1 MWGVMHLHAHE
12 RRDSTV
18 AADARKDETVEVM
31 KRRLR
36 SALRQARETTKLTQ
50 KEAADQQGWSVSKV
64 VRIELG
70 SVLPSP
76 ADVRALLSLYNVS
89 DSASVASLADLAK
102 RAREG
107 RGYSEYE
114 DVYTQASI
122 ELFGNEPAAKVI
134 YKYEPNLIP
143 GLFQTEDYA
152 RAVLFAFQNPEERV
166 NRKLEVRVAR
176 QQLLE
181 NDPRP
186 ELNFII
192 GEAAVSTLAG
202 SRAVM
207 RKQLDH
213 LCELTR
219 KPGIVIQ
226 LLPFSAG
233 VHKGLGEAF
242 TILQFDETLADL
254 LYLEAAGRE
263 SVSRDDEKEI
273 RSYLDRFAELQQVAL
288 PPEETA
294 SLIKKISAERFAD

>member
-1 MWGVMHLHAHE
+1 M
-12 RRDSTV
+12 
-18 AADARKDETVEVM
+18 AADAQKQDETVEVM

-36 SALRQARETTKLTQ
+36 SALRQARETANLTQ

-70 SVLPSP
+70 SVLPAP
-76 ADVRALLSLYNVS
+76 ADVRALLSLYNVY
-89 DSASVASLADLAK
+89 DAASVTAYADLAK

-114 DVYTQASI
+114 DVYTPASI
-122 ELFGNEPAAKVI
+122 ELFGNEPAARMI

-166 NRKLEVRVAR
+166 TRKLEVRVAR

-181 NDPRP
+181 NEPRP

-192 GEAAVSTLAG
+192 GEAAVSTPAG
-202 SRAVM
+202 NSAIM
-207 RKQLDH
+207 RKQLEY
-213 LCELTR
+213 LRELAQR
-219 KPGIVIQ
+219 PGVVIR
-226 LLPFSAG
+226 LLPFAAG
-233 VHKGLGEAF
+233 VHRGLGEAF
-242 TILQFDETLADL
+242 TILQFDETLSDL

-263 SVSRDDEKEI
+263 SVSRDDVKEI
-273 RSYLDRFAELQQVAL
+273 QNYLNRFAELQQVAAS
-288 PPEETA
+288 PEDTLF
-294 SLIKKISAERFAD
+294 LIEKISDTRFKD